1 MEVFVAREHTI
12 TLTRRPEPTK
22 AGDYVFQRDGVKASI
37 YVNKRIFKRGTAPNT
52 ITLSS
57 EEDVFRLPGNL
68 DPDAMAKRIALL
80 QERIARKHKRAE
92 NELRQAD
99 ALNAKA
105 AALQATMP
113 KGSKN
118 TCE

>member
-1 MEVFVAREHTI
+1 M
-12 TLTRRPEPTK
+12 
-22 AGDYVFQRDGVKASI
+22 KASI

-68 DPDAMAKRIALL
+68 DPDAMAKRIARL
-80 QERIARKHKRAE
+80 QERIARKRKRAE
-92 NELRQAD
+92 NELSQAD
-99 ALNAKA
+99 ALNTKA
-105 AALQATMP
+105 EALHATMR

-118 TCE
+118 TYE